1 MKASEH
7 HFHVVLAMF
16 ILHTLFLSFKLIRS
30 NILMVSNQV
39 NAQTEQSFHFALVTR
54 YSN

>member
-30 NILMVSNQV
+30 NILMVPNQ
-39 NAQTEQSFHFALVTR
+39 AQFEQSFHFTLVTR